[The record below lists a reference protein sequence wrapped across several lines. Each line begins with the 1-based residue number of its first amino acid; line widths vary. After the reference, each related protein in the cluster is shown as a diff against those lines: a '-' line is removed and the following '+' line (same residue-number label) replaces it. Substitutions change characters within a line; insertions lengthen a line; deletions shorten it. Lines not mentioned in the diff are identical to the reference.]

1 MDVLLGNQ
9 KKKVGESSLTG
20 NEMQPKAVSIC
31 KNHLLGCFLNVSK
44 YECNPFGNVCFA
56 KPSHYWCVQ
65 KLSTFSPQL
74 SRVSFLL
81 WFCIEKGEKALP
93 ILPCTEIKSRLWR
106 LFSSFFL
113 SFLAKVDAWKMVGF
127 LGRVSFCMHDCC
139 ILLDYDLEK
148 WPRLRSSG
156 G

>member
-1 MDVLLGNQ
+1 MSVSHFVYVLRYQAHYTNRRKEGHFPVKAKKRGRWMYFQ
-9 KKKVGESSLTG
+9 GISKKKVGESSLTG

-93 ILPCTEIKSRLWR
+93 ILPCTEIKSRLLR
-106 LFSSFFL
+106 LFSSCFNLKQRELF
-113 SFLAKVDAWKMVGF
+113 
-127 LGRVSFCMHDCC
+127 
-139 ILLDYDLEK
+139 
-148 WPRLRSSG
+148 
-156 G
+156 